1 MKKNDFFSLCV
12 IDGKKQAVLQQGWT
26 DGTYNYYKSQRGGTW
41 YAVHP
46 LYGLSVATGNTRS
59 EAAIRAHDKRIT
71 EAIQNSSQ
79 TWRDALK
86 ADFIKLRAEAKT
98 A

>member
-1 MKKNDFFSLCV
+1 MKKAIFYSLMFTG
-12 IDGKKQAVLQQGWT
+12 GKKQAVLQQGWT

-46 LYGLSVATGNTRS
+46 LYGLSVATGDTRS
-59 EAAIRAHDKRIT
+59 EAAIRAHDKSIT

-79 TWRDALK
+79 TWRASLMS
-86 ADFIKLRAEAKT
+86 DFVKLRIEAKT